1 MNECRLLVL
10 DADPETMGI
19 ISEALADQGYVIR
32 LATDGDEA
40 RLVIAR
46 EHPALALIH
55 VGQAEQD
62 MLAVIRNLKERS
74 PDLPILLVGGG
85 PETGKESAQVGAV
98 GYVADPLDISALVSA
113 VEQICP
119 LVQK

>member
-32 LATDGDEA
+32 LATNGDEA

-55 VGQAEQD
+55 VGQTDQD
-62 MLAVIRNLKERS
+62 TLAVIRDLKELS
-74 PDLPILLVGGG
+74 PDLTVLIIGGG
-85 PETGKESAQVGAV
+85 PEAWKASVQVGAV
-98 GYVADPLDISALVSA
+98 GYVADPLDVSALIIS
-113 VEQICP
+113 VEQVCP